1 MTPPVKSEGVPG
13 RCRARYSM
21 TEPYLDKVDGIVA
34 IQFLLA
40 AQNVMK
46 GRIEVRPI
54 VAVGYYIVFC
64 PLGRI
69 DGLPALSKC
78 GQARVSFRP
87 VPTASSPPNVFGR
100 CIDESSSYDVFVLDH
115 AIRSTSS
122 CWCNPSWGYAC
133 RAGGFLGSR
142 SSSFKIRIA

>member
-1 MTPPVKSEGVPG
+1 MTPPLKTEGVPG
-13 RCRARYSM
+13 GCRARHSM
-21 TEPYLDKVDGIVA
+21 TEPYLDKVDGIFA

-46 GRIEVRPI
+46 GRIEVRP
-54 VAVGYYIVFC
+54 
-64 PLGRI
+64 
-69 DGLPALSKC
+69 
-78 GQARVSFRP
+78 GQSHFDRSLRRRP
-87 VPTASSPPNVFGR
+87 HRNVFGR
-100 CIDESSSYDVFVLDH
+100 CIDESSSYDVFVLNH